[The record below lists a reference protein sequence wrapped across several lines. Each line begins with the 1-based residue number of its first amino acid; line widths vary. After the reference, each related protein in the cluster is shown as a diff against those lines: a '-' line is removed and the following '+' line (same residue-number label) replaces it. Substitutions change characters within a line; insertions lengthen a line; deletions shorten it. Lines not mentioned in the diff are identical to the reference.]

1 MANTLNLGDGN
12 WATKEDLLLGYNSEN
27 NNYKPL
33 PFDFSRAS
41 SATRVNKDGLIET
54 VGGRKAR
61 VDYKDDSKGA
71 LLLEPQRTN
80 LFLNS
85 EDFSQGWSK
94 TGVTVTTNQTISPSE
109 DLTADK
115 FISNSTNQPRVEK
128 SFAVPSS
135 NTTYTFSV
143 FVKKANTRYI
153 ALSRFSGGQGA
164 IFDLDTK
171 SVVSSSA
178 ENASIK
184 EMSNG
189 WFRISITQTVL
200 STDGNNIWKIN
211 GTNGSSFSD
220 GIVGD
225 ETFIWGAQL
234 EVGSYTT
241 SYIPTNGSTVQRAAE
256 TANGSGNS
264 EVFNDSE
271 GVLFADISALA
282 DGGSTRVISLSGG
295 SQSVNRC
302 LY

>member
-1 MANTLNLGDGN
+1 MAQKLKFGN
-12 WATKEDLLLGYNSEN
+12 GTWATKEGSTLAYNDEN
-27 NNYKPL
+27 ENYKPL
-33 PFDFSRAS
+33 PFNFERDSIATRINKNGKIETINSGKPRIDFSNN
-41 SATRVNKDGLIET
+41 T
-54 VGGRKAR
+54 
-61 VDYKDDSKGA
+61 KGA
-71 LLLEPQRTN
+71 LLLEPQSSN
-80 LFLNS
+80 LVNYS

-241 SYIPTNGSTVQRAAE
+241 SYIPTNGSSAVQLVQQKQLMEA
-256 TANGSGNS
+256 
-264 EVFNDSE
+264 
-271 GVLFADISALA
+271 
-282 DGGSTRVISLSGG
+282 VI
-295 SQSVNRC
+295 VKC
-302 LY
+302 LMIVREYCLLI